1 MNIHYGDD
9 VLSVYA
15 LAPSLTGDAEAI
27 GQHLTGCHECRGRL
41 QFIDELDDAFR
52 DPEMWA
58 AVDLLQTRP
67 RRIEAAMAEHLRI
80 EKEDSDAEALLE
92 PLLKSPIRFHDV
104 DVEGDARFHTAGVVR
119 KLCRAAHARHEKQPQ
134 FSLLIAEAACR
145 IALGLPKSG
154 NERRSLLALSVRERA
169 NAFRYLGRFAEGL
182 KSLADAEKLFD
193 QSPGTDPFDLAVVW
207 YIRATIYMKSERL
220 QDGAALASEAALIF
234 RSYGDTLRELSAV
247 MAEACCLALNG
258 EPLKAVGAFER
269 VISIA
274 RSTGEREMLA
284 RALQNAGVSYLASG
298 DPSNAVPCLE
308 EAMAIFDE
316 IALPTERARSMW
328 KLATA
333 LAAEGRLS
341 EAVRQLDDTRVE
353 LLRLGLVN
361 DAALATLEWAEVQL
375 ALSKTEGVADACA
388 SIVFEFESE
397 GMRRSASLALAYLHE
412 SLRSGSVTRTI
423 VREVRAFLEE
433 LSTHPEATF
442 NPAFG
447 ESSPS
452 VS

>member
-1 MNIHYGDD
+1 MNVHYGDD
-9 VLSVYA
+9 ELSVYA
-15 LAPSLTGDAEAI
+15 LAPSLSADAEAI
-27 GQHLTGCHECRGRL
+27 KQHLAHCDECRGRL

-58 AVDLLQTRP
+58 AADGFLTRP
-67 RRIEAAMAEHLRI
+67 QRFQAAMAEYQRI
-80 EKEDSDAEALLE
+80 ENEDADAEALLA

-104 DVEGDARFHTAGVVR
+104 DVDADARFHTAGVVR
-119 KLCRAAHARHEKQPQ
+119 KLCHAAHARHEEQPQ
-134 FSLLIAEAACR
+134 FSLLLTEAACR
-145 IALGLPKSG
+145 IALGLPKRSRD
-154 NERRSLLALSVRERA
+154 RRPVLALSVRERA

-182 KSLADAEKLFD
+182 RSLDDAERLFD
-193 QSPGTDPFDLAVVW
+193 RSPGTDPFDVAVVW

-220 QDGAALASEAALIF
+220 QDGATLASEAALIF

-258 EPLKAVGAFER
+258 DPLNAVDAFER

-298 DPSNAVPCLE
+298 DPSKAVPRLE

-333 LAAEGRLS
+333 LGAEGRLS
-341 EAVRQLDDTRVE
+341 ECARQLDDTRAE

-375 ALSKTEGVADACA
+375 ALSQTEGVADACA
-388 SIVFEFESE
+388 SIVFQFESE

-412 SLRSGSVTRTI
+412 SLRSGRVTQTI
-423 VREVRAFLEE
+423 VRGVRAFLQE

-442 NPAFG
+442 DPAFG
-447 ESSPS
+447 ESSPG

>member
-1 MNIHYGDD
+1 MNVHYGDD
-9 VLSVYA
+9 ELSVYA
-15 LAPSLTGDAEAI
+15 LAPSLSGDAEAI
-27 GQHLTGCHECRGRL
+27 KQHLPVCAECRGRL

-58 AVDLLQTRP
+58 AIDLVQTRARRLDAALAEYVRIENEDADAEVLLAPLLQ
-67 RRIEAAMAEHLRI
+67 
-80 EKEDSDAEALLE
+80 
-92 PLLKSPIRFHDV
+92 SPIRFYHVDV
-104 DVEGDARFHTAGVVR
+104 DADTRFHTAGVVR
-119 KLCRAAHARHEKQPQ
+119 KLCRAAHARHEQQPQ
-134 FSLLIAEAACR
+134 FSLRIAEAACR
-145 IALGLPKSG
+145 IALGLPKRSKD
-154 NERRSLLALSVRERA
+154 RRSVLALAIRERA

-182 KSLADAEKLFD
+182 RSLNDAERLFD
-193 QSPGTDPFDLAVVW
+193 QSPGTDPLDRAVVW

-220 QDGAALASEAALIF
+220 REGAALAGEAALIF

-258 EPLKAVGAFER
+258 DPLKAVGAFER

-298 DPSNAVPCLE
+298 DPSNALRHLV
-308 EAMAIFDE
+308 EAMGIFDE
-316 IALPTERARSMW
+316 IALPTERARNMW

-341 EAVRQLDDTRVE
+341 ESARQLENARVE

-375 ALSKTEGVADACA
+375 ALEQTEGVADACG
-388 SIVFEFESE
+388 SIVFKFESE

-442 NPAFG
+442 NPALG
-447 ESSPS
+447 KSSPT